1 MNWLSRLFNRGL
13 SDPPNPFSSS
23 SFSSHSA
30 AGGGAGAPLWPMLL
44 VPPEL
49 RLTNDE
55 MASTSTVWG
64 CIRALVDPIASSE
77 VKVFTRDTSGGR
89 VHLVDEI
96 AGYLLN
102 IRPAPDF
109 TAQAFKEILLTQ
121 TIIHG
126 DGYAEIVRDNAGKV
140 KELWPLQSE
149 YMYLQRDD
157 NDSLV
162 YRYRQ
167 PGDTGDNVYIPARN
181 ILHVRGPSVL
191 GLTGDSLIYRAAKA
205 VALHVAQEKF
215 ATAYFANGASLGGFV
230 KYPGGL
236 SPEAKQRVAD
246 DFRKLYSG
254 YRRAHGWAF
263 LEAGMDVQESNG
275 DPSKSQL
282 VPSRSFSV
290 EEIARYFGVP
300 LVRLGVQ
307 AAAQGYGTNV
317 QQLNLQF
324 VRDTLTPWINR
335 FTEEAEFKLFPQK
348 APWRSIE
355 IDTGWLTRGDDEQR
369 ARANE
374 INLWAGI
381 LSVNEVRA
389 EEGRNGIGPDGDLH
403 LVQGGLLELDAE
415 NLQKP
420 EPPPP
425 PALPPKPEE
434 PEEEDDDAPDVEAA
448 VERYSRRVQARV
460 ADLHR
465 KGKTPDEILANVA
478 ATLLPKALEEIR
490 AATSAGIDPAAPE
503 QDTEP
508 VKPDPATVAA

>member
-1 MNWLSRLFNRGL
+1 MNWFTRLFNRGI

-77 VKVFTRDTSGGR
+77 VRVFTRDARGGR
-89 VHLVDEI
+89 VHLEDEI
-96 AGYLLN
+96 VSYLLN
-102 IRPAPDF
+102 VRPNPDF
-109 TAQAFKEILLTQ
+109 PAQAFKEILLTQ

-157 NDSLV
+157 QDRLV

-230 KYPGGL
+230 KYPTGL
-236 SPEAKQRVAD
+236 SPEAKQRIAD
-246 DFRKLYSG
+246 DFRKLYG
-254 YRRAHGWAF
+254 GFRRAHGWAF
-263 LEAGMDVQESNG
+263 LEQGMEVQESSG

-335 FTEEAEFKLFPQK
+335 VTEEAEFKLFPQK
-348 APWRSIE
+348 APWRQIE
-355 IDTGWLTRGDDEQR
+355 IDTAWLTRGDDAQR
-369 ARANE
+369 ATANAVA
-374 INLWAGI
+374 IKSGV

-389 EEGRNGIGPDGDLH
+389 SEGLNGIGPDGDLH
-403 LVQGGLLELDAE
+403 IVEGGLLEMTAE
-415 NLQKP
+415 NLEKP
-420 EPPPP
+420 APPPP
-425 PALPPKPEE
+425 PAPPAEKDEKPEE
-434 PEEEDDDAPDVEAA
+434 DDAEAEDKPEVA
-448 VERYSRRVQARV
+448 AALERHARRVKARA
-460 ADLHR
+460 ADLA
-465 KGKTPDEILANVA
+465 KAGKSSDEILENIA
-478 ATLLPKALEEIR
+478 ATLVPRVLDEVRSAL
-490 AATSAGIDPAAPE
+490 AAVSPAPE
-503 QDTEP
+503 TKTE
-508 VKPDPATVAA
+508 